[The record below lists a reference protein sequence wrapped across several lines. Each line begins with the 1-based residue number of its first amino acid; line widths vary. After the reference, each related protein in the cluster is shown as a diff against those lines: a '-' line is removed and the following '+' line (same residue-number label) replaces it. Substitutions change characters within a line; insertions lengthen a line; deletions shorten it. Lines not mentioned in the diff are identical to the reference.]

1 MGRTAP
7 RGTPVLRNL
16 ATLLSRSR
24 RAAGHPA
31 AGHRATAHQSGPPTL
46 LQLELPPRLDPT
58 LGCDAVG
65 FPARYG
71 ARMLARLPRAGCV
84 FAEGH
89 WWWWIVPAG
98 SDLEVVWPLPAHY
111 APGARVPVTRPRLI
125 HRPDETHDG
134 AHGVATPYTPPIPLY
149 VLACQLTGATP
160 LWTAGAGSGR

>member
-1 MGRTAP
+1 M
-7 RGTPVLRNL
+7 
-16 ATLLSRSR
+16 
-24 RAAGHPA
+24 
-31 AGHRATAHQSGPPTL
+31 
-46 LQLELPPRLDPT
+46 ELPPRLAPT

-111 APGARVPVTRPRLI
+111 APGARVPVTRPRLV
-125 HRPDETHDG
+125 HRPDETRDG
-134 AHGVATPYTPPIPLY
+134 AHGVAAPYTPPIPLY
-149 VLACQLTGATP
+149 VLACQLTGTAP
-160 LWTAGAGSGR
+160 LWTAGAGSAH